1 MKSFLEAL
9 QAKYAP
15 PEEEE
20 DTSLS
25 FGGGQIQVETVGWS
39 KVGAKQKML
48 GRLRDVGLAE
58 EDITM
63 SVREGESASI
73 TEVCPAIEDLDLSK
87 NPLPSWQVVA
97 DIVRALP
104 RLVSLRLNHISI
116 PPLAERDTVLDD
128 AFSRLTKLSLVGAD
142 PFPWSIWPVLFA
154 SFTKLESLFLTRT
167 AGASLVPMADTL
179 PALFPHLQILGLEQT
194 GLTEWEHI
202 EPLGALPALQTLF
215 LQDNAITK
223 VRPQKGHWSALTT
236 LNLTSNQINEVRL
249 ISHMHHKRL
258 LTSGM

>member
-63 SVREGESASI
+63 AVREGESASI
-73 TEVCPAIEDLDLSK
+73 DQVCPAIEDLDLSK

-104 RLVSLRLNHISI
+104 RLTSLRLNQTSI
-116 PPLAERDTVLDD
+116 PSLTERDTTLDD
-128 AFSRLTKLSLVGAD
+128 AFVRLTKLSLVGAD
-142 PFPWSIWPVLFA
+142 PFPWHAWPTLFA

-167 AGASLVPMADTL
+167 VGASLVPMADAL
-179 PALFPHLQILGLEQT
+179 PTLFPNLQILGLEQS

-215 LQDNAITK
+215 LQDNALTH
-223 VRPQKGHWSALTT
+223 VRPQKGHWAALTT
-236 LNLTSNQINEVRL
+236 LNITNNQIAQVSL
-249 ISHMHHKRL
+249 INS
-258 LTSGM
+258 SSS